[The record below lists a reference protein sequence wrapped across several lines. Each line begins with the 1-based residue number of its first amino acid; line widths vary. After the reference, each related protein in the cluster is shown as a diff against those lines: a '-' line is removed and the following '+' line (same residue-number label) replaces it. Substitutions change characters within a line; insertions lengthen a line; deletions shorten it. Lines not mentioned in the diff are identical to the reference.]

1 MAVTQVRNYLEL
13 GNIKNS
19 VNFPECE
26 MAPSEKNRIV
36 VANRNVPNM
45 VGQITTILAEAS
57 INIKDMLNKSQGDV
71 AYNIIDVENEV
82 TEDDLQKIRAIEGV
96 VMTRLIQID

>member
-1 MAVTQVRNYLEL
+1 VRNYLEL

-45 VGQITTILAEAS
+45 VGQITTILAESS

-71 AYNIIDVENEV
+71 AYNIIDVESDVSDEV
-82 TEDDLQKIRAIEGV
+82 LQKIRGIEGV
-96 VMTRLIQID
+96 IMTRLIEIA